1 MLNRLDQLPNLSVRD
16 PVHGFIAYNDW
27 ERAIIDHSAFQ
38 RLRRIRQLA
47 LSEFVYPGSNHT
59 RFAHALGT
67 MDVATRMFDSIV
79 SKQWDYLR
87 NVRRYDEAGIRRDRQ
102 IVRLAALLHDVGH
115 SPFSHTGEALFPVNP
130 LTSRK
135 HHHEEYSS
143 ILIETAFREAIEQHP
158 GNENYE
164 IKASDV
170 ANIVSGLADA
180 NSPGSARRL
189 IWRPIVTSQL
199 DADRCDYLLRDS
211 LHAGV
216 SYGKYDLD
224 RILDTINLG
233 LNESDDTVIA
243 IEVGGWHAA
252 EGLITAR
259 YSMFTQ
265 VYYQRTRQAL
275 DHHAEKVLAQLLEK
289 KYGTPEFPPPDES
302 QLDEYLTW
310 DDWMVLG
317 ELHLGE
323 VGLHGTAILERNPFR
338 CVHETSE
345 TPSDNEKAIFERMV
359 KELGDLVSYVGDAE
373 RTWYSLGEQDLLI
386 VPNGQSTP
394 QRGKPLSQY
403 SSIVGNMQPVS
414 QRRIYVDPSARDE
427 AVSKVE
433 EFKRREGIDAD

>member
-1 MLNRLDQLPNLSVRD
+1 MLNRLDQMPNLSVRD

-47 LSEFVYPGSNHT
+47 LSELVYPGSNHT

-87 NVRRYDEAGIRRDRQ
+87 NVRKYDESGIRRDRQ

-115 SPFSHTGEALFPVNP
+115 SPFSHSGEALFPLNP
-130 LTSRK
+130 ASGRK

-143 ILIETAFREAIEQHP
+143 KIIETAFCQAIEQHP
-158 GNENYE
+158 GNENYG

-170 ANIVSGLADA
+170 ANIVSGVTDPA
-180 NSPGSARRL
+180 SPGSARRL
-189 IWRPIVTSQL
+189 MWRPIVTSQL

-216 SYGKYDLD
+216 SYGRYDLD

-243 IEVGGWHAA
+243 IEEGGWHAA
-252 EGLITAR
+252 EGLIIAR

-265 VYYQRTRQAL
+265 VYYQHTRQAL
-275 DHHAEKVLAQLLEK
+275 DHHVEMVLAKLLED
-289 KYGTPEFPPPDES
+289 KYGRPEFPTPEQS
-302 QLDEYLTW
+302 ELDDYLAW
-310 DDWMVLG
+310 DDWMVMG
-317 ELHLGE
+317 KK
-323 VGLHGTAILERNPFR
+323 LER
-338 CVHETSE
+338 C
-345 TPSDNEKAIFERMV
+345 
-359 KELGDLVSYVGDAE
+359 
-373 RTWYSLGEQDLLI
+373 SLGEAGVHGAQYWSETLI
-386 VPNGQSTP
+386 VLCTRLANLLRTQK
-394 QRGKPLSQY
+394 RK
-403 SSIVGNMQPVS
+403 SSNKFVKNSGT
-414 QRRIYVDPSARDE
+414 
-427 AVSKVE
+427 
-433 EFKRREGIDAD
+433 